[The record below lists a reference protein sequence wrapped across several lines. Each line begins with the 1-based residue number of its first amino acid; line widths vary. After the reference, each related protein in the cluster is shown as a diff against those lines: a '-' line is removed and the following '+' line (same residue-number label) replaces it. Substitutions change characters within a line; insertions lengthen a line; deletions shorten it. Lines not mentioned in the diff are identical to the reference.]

1 VPTVALVALLLGPGG
16 APVHAQKKSGLEDWD
31 YEELRTGWSVER
43 LTEAAD
49 VVGQD
54 GEKIG
59 EVADLIVGPDGKIK
73 KLVIEAGGFLDLGDA
88 HFAYPFEQA
97 TFDGPD
103 RIVVALDEDNL
114 EDYSLFPD
122 IDDEPAQGR
131 DWRVSEL
138 IRDYVYLEDG
148 YRFGWINDAIIGTDG
163 TIKAFVVYP
172 DIGVTIAPRSVALP
186 FLPDEGRFDPA
197 LYYYQVPF
205 NADAVSELGVFFSD
219 QMETHTPM
227 DIEE

>member
-1 VPTVALVALLLGPGG
+1 MRRIGLVRTAALVGILLGPAS
-16 APVHAQKKSGLEDWD
+16 APVHVQAKSGLEDWA

-49 VVGQD
+49 VVDQD

-59 EVADLIVGPDGKIK
+59 EVEDLIVGPDGKVE

-103 RIVVALDEDNL
+103 RIVVALDEEKL

-122 IDDEPAQGR
+122 SDDEPAQGR
-131 DWRVSEL
+131 DWCVSEL
-138 IRDYVYLEDG
+138 IRDYVYLEGG
-148 YRFGWINDAIIGTDG
+148 YRFGWINDAITGPDD
-163 TIKAFVVYP
+163 TIKAVVVYP
-172 DIGVTIAPRSVALP
+172 TSG
-186 FLPDEGRFDPA
+186 
-197 LYYYQVPF
+197 
-205 NADAVSELGVFFSD
+205 
-219 QMETHTPM
+219 
-227 DIEE
+227 